1 MNIMHIDKA
10 LLLLLSLMI
19 LGCQPNSPESISIED
34 IDFMT
39 NDASEIFFKN
49 VRQSYYDK
57 QEIAA
62 AGMDVFRMSDRN
74 DQADY
79 PLINFAIAY
88 NWRNDQA
95 FLMVEPNEHI
105 TNPEEFQLLRIN
117 LTSQD
122 TTIIRYAMG
131 NMKDQVTF
139 AHRVFQA
146 LTAEDRLYFYDG
158 QVAKPIFDKFED
170 REVLRKTV
178 LDYYKLINL
187 IR

>member
-1 MNIMHIDKA
+1 MYMTNILI
-10 LLLLLSLMI
+10 I
-19 LGCQPNSPESISIED
+19 LVSFLIVGCQSKDPTSISVED

-74 DQADY
+74 LDADY
-79 PLINFAIAY
+79 PLIHLAIAY

-95 FLMVEPNEHI
+95 FLMVEPNAGI
-105 TNPEEFQLLRIN
+105 TNPEEFELWRIN
-117 LTSQD
+117 TAEED
-122 TTIIRYAMG
+122 TAVIRYTMG

-146 LTAEDRLYFYDG
+146 LSAEDQLYFYDG
-158 QVAKPIFDKFED
+158 QAASPIFDKFED

>member
-1 MNIMHIDKA
+1 MNIMYINKV
-10 LLLLLSLMI
+10 LLFLLSLT
-19 LGCQPNSPESISIED
+19 LLACQSDKPEPISIED

-62 AGMDVFRMSDRN
+62 AGMDVFRMSARN
-74 DQADY
+74 LEADY
-79 PLINFAIAY
+79 PLIHLAIAY

-95 FLMVEPNEHI
+95 FLMVEPNARI
-105 TNPEEFQLLRIN
+105 TNPEEFELWRIN
-117 LTSQD
+117 AASQD
-122 TTIIRYAMG
+122 TAVIRYAMG

-139 AHRVFQA
+139 AHHLFQA
-146 LTAEDRLYFYDG
+146 LMAEDQLYFNDG
-158 QVAKPIFDKFED
+158 QVSQPIFDKFND
-170 REVLRKTV
+170 REVLRKTI

>member
-1 MNIMHIDKA
+1 MYTNKAILFLVSLTLLACQADKPEA
-10 LLLLLSLMI
+10 ISL
-19 LGCQPNSPESISIED
+19 ED

-74 DQADY
+74 LEADY
-79 PLINFAIAY
+79 PLIHLAIAY

-95 FLMVEPNEHI
+95 FLMVEPNANI
-105 TNPEEFQLLRIN
+105 TNPEEFELWSIKP
-117 LTSQD
+117 TSQD
-122 TTIIRYAMG
+122 TTVIPYTMG

-139 AHRVFQA
+139 AHRIFQA
-146 LTAEDRLYFYDG
+146 LSAESQLYFYDG
-158 QVAKPIFDKFED
+158 QVAQPIFDKFED

-187 IR
+187 MR